1 MTVSN
6 RFALAIAAALLA
18 TPGLAA
24 CPDDAAIDQL
34 AADME
39 AMTPAT
45 LAAVPET
52 VEDGQCAQD
61 KLVERLS
68 GTLGEPV
75 GYKVGLTSQAVQE
88 RFGASEPIHGRLFGP
103 LLQNGA
109 SVPRFASRGLV
120 EADLIVRVKDDGI
133 NDATTPMEVL
143 EHITVVRPFIELADL
158 VVAEGQP
165 MTAPIISALN
175 VGARTG
181 VLGPKIEVEA
191 SEEFLN
197 SLAEMTVSMETVR
210 KDETTEVMSGVPGRA
225 ILGHPLEAVL
235 WLMNDGIKLEPND
248 LVSLGS
254 LGAPIPAEPGQEVRV
269 TYEGLGDEP
278 IVVTTTLE

>member
-1 MTVSN
+1 M
-6 RFALAIAAALLA
+6 
-18 TPGLAA
+18 
-24 CPDDAAIDQL
+24 
-34 AADME
+34 
-39 AMTPAT
+39 
-45 LAAVPET
+45 
-52 VEDGQCAQD
+52 
-61 KLVERLS
+61 
-68 GTLGEPV
+68 
-75 GYKVGLTSQAVQE
+75 
-88 RFGASEPIHGRLFGP
+88 
-103 LLQNGA
+103 
-109 SVPRFASRGLV
+109 
-120 EADLIVRVKDDGI
+120 RVKDDGI